1 MDSESLFYSADG
13 YCKKAEKTVQERREG
28 IGMFKSDVF
37 DYINVLDRAA
47 DASWTRHELISHNIA
62 NDDTPGYKRQ
72 DINFERELRR
82 ALGNSRY
89 QTMDEKVRNLRSGEL
104 EGRVYTDGRNYSY
117 RYDGNNVDIDAENT
131 YLAENQ
137 ITYNALMT
145 SIKQEFSDLKAV
157 IK

>member
-1 MDSESLFYSADG
+1 MLCPSG
-13 YCKKAEKTVQERREG
+13 HTAEIQGDKTAQERREVE
-28 IGMFKSDVF
+28 GMFKSDVF

-47 DASWTRHELISHNIA
+47 DASWTRQELISQNIA
-62 NDDTPGYKRQ
+62 NVDTPGYKRQ
-72 DINFERELRR
+72 DINFESELQR
-82 ALGNSRY
+82 ALGRTRY
-89 QTMDEKVRNLRSGEL
+89 QTMDEKVGNLRSSEL
-104 EGRVYTDGRNYSY
+104 EGRIYTDGRNYSY

>member
-1 MDSESLFYSADG
+1 MDIQSLY
-13 YCKKAEKTVQERREG
+13 
-28 IGMFKSDVF
+28 
-37 DYINVLDRAA
+37 NVGD
-47 DASWTRHELISHNIA
+47 TRVISSQNTHMI
-62 NDDTPGYKRQ
+62 KQ
-72 DINFERELRR
+72 L
-82 ALGNSRY
+82 
-89 QTMDEKVRNLRSGEL
+89 DEKVRNLRSGEV

-117 RYDGNNVDIDAENT
+117 RYDENNVDIDAENT